1 MRRASSNI
9 IATPVMVGAATALV
23 VVVGVFLAYNANK
36 GLPFIPTFQFRVE
49 VPDASRLV
57 IGNDV
62 REGGM
67 RIGQITKLDPVRL
80 KGGRTGAELTL
91 QLSKKA
97 TPIPADSTIVIRP
110 RSALGSKFVEII
122 RGRSRKDL
130 APGTVLRASEAAIQ
144 VEPDDVF
151 DMFTPPTRRA
161 IRTNL
166 DTFGGGLVTR
176 GASINRT
183 LAALPTLLRGLP
195 PVMRTLA
202 APSTRLAPTIEA
214 LASTASA
221 VAPGGDPLAR
231 GFTSGAEVFGALSR
245 DPKALRDTIGE
256 SPATLDAAHTS
267 FAVQRPFLRALA
279 DVAPDMPSTAAELR
293 RAAPPISSA
302 LASGSR
308 TLPQTPPLSRDL
320 RNSLVALRDLSTSPT
335 TNLVLG
341 GLGDTLGHLNPM
353 LRYLGPHVTVCNY
366 WNYWW
371 TLLSDDLAENV
382 ASGTLQRV
390 EATTSPNQKNSMNS
404 FGATAPANGEGAD
417 PASEALFGDPVNL
430 HAQPYGRAVDEQ
442 GNADCE
448 SGQRGYPDRLAAG
461 APANLHVA
469 IDPRTPGDQGPTFTG
484 LKRVP
489 PGETFSAEPDGTAP
503 KVAQEAGQ

>member
-9 IATPVMVGAATALV
+9 IANPVMVGAATALV

-36 GLPFIPTFQFRVE
+36 GLPFVPTFQFRVE

-67 RIGQITKLDPVRL
+67 RIGQVAKLEPVKV
-80 KGGRTGAELTL
+80 KGGRTAAELTL
-91 QLSKKA
+91 QLSKKS
-97 TPIPADSTIVIRP
+97 TPIPADSTILIRP

-122 RGRSRKDL
+122 RGHSRKHL
-130 APGTVLRASEAAIQ
+130 AQGAVL
-144 VEPDDVF
+144 
-151 DMFTPPTRRA
+151 
-161 IRTNL
+161 
-166 DTFGGGLVTR
+166 
-176 GASINRT
+176 
-183 LAALPTLLRGLP
+183 
-195 PVMRTLA
+195 
-202 APSTRLAPTIEA
+202 
-214 LASTASA
+214 
-221 VAPGGDPLAR
+221 
-231 GFTSGAEVFGALSR
+231 
-245 DPKALRDTIGE
+245 
-256 SPATLDAAHTS
+256 
-267 FAVQRPFLRALA
+267 RPFLHALA
-279 DVAPDMPSTAAELR
+279 DVSPDVRSTAAELR
-293 RAAPPISSA
+293 RAAPPISAA

-390 EATTSPNQKNSMNS
+390 EAKSAPNQKNGMSS
-404 FGATAPANGEGAD
+404 FGATAPANGQGAD
-417 PASEALFGDPVNL
+417 PASEALLGDPANL
-430 HAQPYGRAVDEQ
+430 HAQPYGRAVDAQ

-448 SGQRGYPDRLAAG
+448 SGQRGYPDRLANG
-461 APANLHVA
+461 ADPSLHV
-469 IDPRTPGDQGPTFTG
+469 
-484 LKRVP
+484 
-489 PGETFSAEPDGTAP
+489 
-503 KVAQEAGQ
+503 